1 MPRPLKPLELSH
13 ETRQEVEAWANSL
26 SLSHSLVRR
35 AKIILLS
42 ADGMSNSS
50 IASKLDVSI
59 TTVGKWRNRFIA
71 DGMNGLHDEYRSGRP
86 RTHDDEKVAELLK
99 KTLESKPEG
108 ETHWSC
114 RSMADEIGISKSTVN
129 RIWKTFSVKPHK
141 RKGFKLSTDPFFVD
155 KVKDVVGLYLNPPDN
170 AIVLAVDEKSQC
182 QALERT
188 QPILPMGFGY
198 AEGATDNYFRHGTT
212 TLFAALDIATGK
224 VEASCKKR
232 HRHQEFIQFLNQ
244 INKNVPK
251 ELNVHV
257 ILDNYST
264 HKHEKVKAWLIR
276 HPRFEFHFTPTYS
289 SWLNQ
294 VERWFGLITDKT
306 IRRGNFKSTKQL
318 VEKIDEFV
326 QKHNQDPKPFTWT
339 AAAEEILEKI
349 RRLCIKLT
357 DEN

>member
-1 MPRPLKPLELSH
+1 MARPRQALELSDVM
-13 ETRQEVEAWANSL
+13 RKEVEAWANSL

-42 ADGMSNSS
+42 ADGMSNLS
-50 IASKLDVSI
+50 IASKLDIS
-59 TTVGKWRNRFIA
+59 TGTVGKWRRRFIS

-114 RSMADEIGISKSTVN
+114 RSMANSTGISKSTVN

-155 KVKDVVGLYLNPPDN
+155 KVKDVVGLYLNPPDK

-212 TLFAALDIATGK
+212 TLFAALDVATGR

-294 VERWFGLITDKT
+294 VERWFGLITEKT

-318 VEKIDEFV
+318 VEKINDFV
-326 QKHNQDPKPFTWT
+326 QKHNKDPNPFTWT
-339 AAAEEILEKI
+339 ATAEEILEKI

-357 DEN
+357 DDS

>member
-1 MPRPLKPLELSH
+1 MARPLQPLELSSDIR
-13 ETRQEVEAWANSL
+13 EELESWANSL
-26 SLSHSLVRR
+26 SLSHSLVTR
-35 AKIILLS
+35 AKIVLLS
-42 ADGMSNSS
+42 ADGMSNSA
-50 IASKLDVSI
+50 IASKLDISMG
-59 TTVGKWRNRFIA
+59 TVGKWRRRFLS
-71 DGMNGLHDEYRSGRP
+71 DEMVGLHDEYRSGRP
-86 RTHDDEKVAELLK
+86 RTHNDEKVAELLK

-155 KVKDVVGLYLNPPDN
+155 KVKDIVGLYLNPPDK

-212 TLFAALDIATGK
+212 TLFAALDVATGK

-251 ELNVHV
+251 ELRVHV

-264 HKHEKVKAWLIR
+264 HKHEKVKAWLIKN
-276 HPRFEFHFTPTYS
+276 PRFEFHFTPTYS

-294 VERWFGLITDKT
+294 VERWFGLITEKT
-306 IRRGNFKSTKQL
+306 IRRGSFKSTKHL
-318 VEKIDEFV
+318 IEKIDEFV
-326 QKHNQDPKPFTWT
+326 VKHNKEPKPFTWT
-339 AAAEEILEKI
+339 ATSEEILEKI
-349 RRLCIKLT
+349 KRLCTKLT
-357 DEN
+357 KDS